1 MEYTKPCMTASI
13 GEVVDCANPL
23 DNDADSDLPVVV
35 AGAAVIGAVAAAVN
49 AGVQVYNSVTAK
61 EYEVAAE

>member
-13 GEVVDCANPL
+13 GEAVEC
-23 DNDADSDLPVVV
+23 NDADMDFPVVV

-61 EYEVAAE
+61 EYEPVAE

>member
-1 MEYTKPCMTASI
+1 MEYTKPCMTGSI
-13 GEVVDCANPL
+13 GETVDCSNT
-23 DNDADSDLPVVV
+23 DADLDFPVVV

>member
-13 GEVVDCANPL
+13 GEAVECQI
-23 DNDADSDLPVVV
+23 DNDADMDFPVVL

-61 EYEVAAE
+61 EYEPALE